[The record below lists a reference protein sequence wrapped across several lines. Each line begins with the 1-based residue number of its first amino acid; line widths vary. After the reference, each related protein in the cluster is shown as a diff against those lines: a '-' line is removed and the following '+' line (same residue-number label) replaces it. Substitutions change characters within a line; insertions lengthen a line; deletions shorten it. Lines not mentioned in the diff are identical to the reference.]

1 MTKQFITPKEGMP
14 TAYVL
19 GARPGSNN
27 IGDAVSK
34 WFWGHDWGVIQD
46 DAVAA
51 DAPDPDTRPRGVNA
65 DEPVRRGPLGYGG
78 ANGWERYEAPS
89 VQDFEKAD
97 ASALVITLGRTY
109 KDRFTEVPDYLIEQ
123 MIRANLILPLEA
135 ARRFVQAREK
145 LKASNLELVWDDD
158 ETAKIIFVGSYAHNH
173 PFTNGTLYCAAKA
186 GLNMAA
192 RTLGWELTNL
202 GYRVHVVHPYHVNGT
217 PMWAQVEEDVM
228 RSKGM
233 TWEEA
238 DAYNR
243 KDLKMPD
250 LLTPQE
256 VANVIGTLVTN
267 RSMDWVTGPVELYGG
282 SR

>member
-1 MTKQFITPKEGMP
+1 MP

-89 VQDFEKAD
+89 VQDFAKAD

-109 KDRFTEVPDYLIEQ
+109 KDHFTEVAGLRHRAHDQSKPDPASRSRAPVRPLRERIKARTAP
-123 MIRANLILPLEA
+123 IRTTIDG
-135 ARRFVQAREK
+135 
-145 LKASNLELVWDDD
+145 S
-158 ETAKIIFVGSYAHNH
+158 AKIIFVGSYAHDH

-192 RTLGWELTNL
+192 RTLGWELTTW
-202 GYRVHVVHPYHVNGT
+202 GT
-217 PMWAQVEEDVM
+217 G
-228 RSKGM
+228 S
-233 TWEEA
+233 TWFT
-238 DAYNR
+238 R
-243 KDLKMPD
+243 
-250 LLTPQE
+250 T
-256 VANVIGTLVTN
+256 T
-267 RSMDWVTGPVELYGG
+267 STGPRCGPRSSATSWLQGDDLGG
-282 SR
+282 GRRLQPQGPQDARPPHARRRSLR